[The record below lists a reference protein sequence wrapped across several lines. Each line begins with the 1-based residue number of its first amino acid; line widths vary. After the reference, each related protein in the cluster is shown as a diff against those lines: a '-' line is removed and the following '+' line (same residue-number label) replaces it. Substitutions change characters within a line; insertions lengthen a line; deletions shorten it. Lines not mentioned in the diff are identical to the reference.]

1 MFAMAWLK
9 APVTVEGAAATFLL
23 TFRARVLYRGRRAIM
38 EAIDRLLVTCPV
50 GSQLATGLPS
60 A

>member
-1 MFAMAWLK
+1 M
-9 APVTVEGAAATFLL
+9 TVEGAAATFLL